1 MASTLSNLYVEKA
14 SSEHPTAMWML
25 NEQVDYISHI
35 SEANRPIEL
44 FANWSVANGEAVA
57 DSSSDRQAPFVNS
70 STSKIIGLVPE
81 NFNEDQDDPANI
93 TLTGKFNFANNFTPE
108 LFNFSIGLYVYLET
122 ALANTF
128 SIGYKYT
135 LAGETVEVLSTK
147 NVTSRYLNNWIFASD
162 TFDIPPAGATN
173 IRLLIRLNVSEG
185 GAPGAYNFLINGLS
199 VGQWSE
205 DYNKTSFGVTTKPIP
220 SNIALPST
228 LKSLTAFSYGTS
240 GDNAHY
246 LSTDNLLSAKNF
258 GIPLVFGSNNVT
270 QITENVKDNVNYP
283 SLIFPGYGFLNE
295 RGKYNPYTV
304 EMWLRINSESANTK
318 RIFGPIGKIDEEL
331 SSDGLYVDGPFL
343 SLKIGNSVGSHFVG
357 DWFRPMLIH
366 IRVSKNSAVLLLNG
380 EEVINLTI
388 NQETITFP
396 DEFNNIGQSQ
406 DWLGFYAYEDINP
419 IDIDTF
425 SIYSYPMPTVIAKRR
440 WVWGQA
446 VTAPEQTNSPLN
458 SITAFNDYAF
468 ANYTS
473 NYNYPD
479 FANWKQAYFSNVN
492 AESKALSLPQY
503 ALPAFRLEGVT
514 INLLGSKATPEDL
527 PDSGNFAD
535 AWIVNSTGDTY
546 VWDSATNE
554 WYNLGQN
561 VGPLNTSSEELFED
575 IHATINPSS
584 LDMDDVSGRR
594 YITLSPNGSWNSN
607 TDHIYF
613 NSFSILNEQAQTV
626 YGVFKTTGGDQDK
639 TLIKIVNKNNGNNI
653 RISINNNLV
662 SYQAIIGGTTQLIK
676 TKTVNSNE
684 KFCVGLDIRKI
695 FQSQNININRFF
707 SDQSSLEMYVGGDG
721 VSKFTGKIYKVGLDA
736 PYNSRKTL
744 WMYDDDGI
752 MNPHVSY
759 SISGSTSED
768 QEITFTTSTK
778 HNYLI
783 GDRVNIKATN
793 SSFNLNEQEVISLTD
808 NTFTVANPSTNS
820 YGSGTTVTDSA
831 NILNKHT
838 ANYTLTAI
846 KKYGLFFPDI
856 AVAGYWEDYMPLSYF
871 GKTITNY
878 DLSSNYELDMIQYNQ
893 DFPEPPKFLSTV
905 ETSLWNYEDL
915 RLEYSEPIL
924 LTYEDLNNDFYTGW
938 KDYAEMSDNTVRTT
952 FYETKESNLRSYV
965 SFQKV
970 KDGANRSLADFSS
983 FAKPLTSGII
993 DPSEFELDWQETAFE
1008 TTTGTLIYP
1017 PRKNYLTNKDVDFN
1031 DYALVYH
1038 LEFKSEGINH
1048 QPIRFRELQLASQV
1062 YESTDF
1068 TPVGSRFGI
1077 PVYYYSKSGIYFD
1090 LKAKNPVATYKKSTP
1105 YLYLD
1110 RHSGWKIKGKFDTN
1124 VDRGI
1129 AIPVNL
1135 PAATGIEVSSIQ
1147 LWVRFSEEQFP
1158 EEPVMVFSIDHNDG
1172 IYDFFVQSDG
1182 STKRGFIFAV
1192 DRDSAEVVETIEY
1205 YVNGESVSRPYIGQ
1219 KEWSMIG
1226 LQFGRLLD
1234 FNNRTGLINLNGPL
1248 TYNNVSY
1255 NLATNIEKNLTREVR
1270 SWEDISTAK
1279 NSLVTGA
1286 IITGSNVTYTAD
1298 NTLQQDEKVVI
1309 SGIIPAEFNNVGAT
1323 VISATATSFVVAKNE
1338 SLIAGTLYG
1347 SGGKIEYGDWG
1358 DPQKINLLTG
1368 IAKTKNSQITNAA
1381 IIGERVRYTAAN
1393 TLRAGDIVFI
1403 SGITHIDFNKTNGTT
1418 VVYANSTYFETIK
1431 DSTLT
1436 TQVYTS
1442 GGTAQYA
1449 ITPTSWENAEI
1460 IVENLVFSI
1469 DPKAIYEKYT
1479 GSNRIVVDDDVSSPK
1494 LLVDP
1499 ERIRVY
1505 KDVSWLD
1512 RLKVPL

>member
-1 MASTLSNLYVEKA
+1 MVTTLSNLYVEKA

-25 NEQVDYISHI
+25 NEQVDYISQI
-35 SEANRPIEL
+35 SENNRPIEL
-44 FANWSVANGEAVA
+44 FANWSVSNGEAIA
-57 DSSSDRQAPFVNS
+57 ASSVETKAPFVNS

-81 NFNEDQDDPANI
+81 NFSDDQDDPANI
-93 TLTGKFNFANNFTPE
+93 TLTGKFNFANNFIPD

-122 ALANTF
+122 PWANTF

-135 LAGETVEVLSTK
+135 LDGETVEVLSTK

-162 TFDIPPAGATN
+162 TFSLPPDGATN
-173 IRLLIRLNVSEG
+173 IRLLIKLNVSEG
-185 GAPGAYNFLINGLS
+185 GVNGAYNFLINGLS

-205 DYNKTSFGVTTKPIP
+205 DYNKTSFGVTTNPIP

-228 LKSLTAFSYGTS
+228 LRSLPAFAYGTS
-240 GDNAHY
+240 GNNAYY

-270 QITENVKDNVNYP
+270 QITKNVKDGIDYP

-295 RGKYNPYTV
+295 RGKYNPYTIEV
-304 EMWLRINSESANTK
+304 WLRINSESANTR
-318 RIFGPIGKIDEEL
+318 RIFGPIA
-331 SSDGLYVDGPFL
+331 STDGLYVDGPFL
-343 SLKIGNSVGSHFVG
+343 TLKIGKSVGSHFIG

-366 IRVSKNSAVLLLNG
+366 IRVIKNSAVMLLNG
-380 EEVINLTI
+380 EEVISLAI
-388 NQETITFP
+388 SQETTTFP
-396 DEFNNIGQSQ
+396 NEFNNIGKSQ
-406 DWLGFYAYEDINP
+406 DWLGFYAYEDVSP

-425 SIYSYPMPTVIAKRR
+425 SIYSYSMPTVIAKRR

-458 SITAFNDYAF
+458 AITAFNDYAF

-492 AESKALSLPQY
+492 AESRSLSLPQY
-503 ALPAFRLEGVT
+503 PLPAFRL
-514 INLLGSKATPEDL
+514 
-527 PDSGNFAD
+527 GNR
-535 AWIVNSTGDTY
+535 
-546 VWDSATNE
+546 
-554 WYNLGQN
+554 
-561 VGPLNTSSEELFED
+561 SSEELFED
-575 IHATINPSS
+575 IGAMGAVSS
-584 LDMDDVSGRR
+584 DMDDTLGRT
-594 YITLSPNGSWNSN
+594 YITLSPPNSLPKLPWNSD
-607 TDHIYF
+607 TDHIYINDF
-613 NSFSILNEQAQTV
+613 GILNEQAQTV
-626 YGVFKTTGGDQDK
+626 YGIFKTVGGDQDK
-639 TLIKIVNKNNGNNI
+639 TLIKIVNKNNGHNI
-653 RISINNNLV
+653 RISITNTTV
-662 SYQAIIGGTTQLIK
+662 SYEVSAGGTTQLIK
-676 TKTVNSNE
+676 TKTINLNE
-684 KFCVGLDIRKI
+684 KFCVGLDIKKL
-695 FQSQNININRFF
+695 FQSQNTNINRFF
-707 SDQSSLEMYVGGDG
+707 TDHSSLEMYVAGDG

-744 WMYDDDGI
+744 WMYDDEGI
-752 MNPHVSY
+752 MIPHVKY
-759 SISGSTSED
+759 IITD
-768 QEITFTTSTK
+768 AIQADNKITFTTSGI

-783 GDRVNIKATN
+783 GDRVNI
-793 SSFNLNEQEVISLTD
+793 SGIVSDPVDEFDLDEQEITSITD
-808 NTFTVANPSTNS
+808 DTFTISNMAAAEYV
-820 YGSGTTVTDSA
+820 SGGIVTDSA

-846 KKYGLFFPDI
+846 KKYDLFFPDI

-878 DLSSNYELDMIQYNQ
+878 DLSSSYELDMIQYNQ
-893 DFPEPPKFLSTV
+893 DFPEPPNFLSTE
-905 ETSLWNYEDL
+905 ETSFWNYEDL

-938 KDYAEMSDNTVRTT
+938 KNYKEMSENSVRTT
-952 FYETKESNLRSYV
+952 FYETKESNLRSYI

-993 DPSEFELDWQETAFE
+993 DPSELELDWKDTAFE
-1008 TTTGTLIYP
+1008 TTTGTVIYP
-1017 PRKNYLTNKDVDFN
+1017 PRKDYSNNKDVDFN
-1031 DYALVYH
+1031 DYAIVYH
-1038 LEFKSEGINH
+1038 LEFKSEGVRH

-1110 RHSGWKIKGKFDTN
+1110 RHSGWKIKGKFENN

-1135 PAATGIEVSSIQ
+1135 PASRDIEVSSVQ
-1147 LWVRFSEEQFP
+1147 LWIRFSEEEFP
-1158 EEPVMVFSIDHNDG
+1158 EEAVMIFSIDHNDG

-1192 DRDSAEVVETIEY
+1192 DRDTSEVIETIEY
-1205 YVNGESVSRPYIGQ
+1205 YVNGGSVNRPYIGQ
-1219 KEWSMIG
+1219 KEWSMLG
-1226 LQFGRLLD
+1226 LQFGKLLN
-1234 FNNRTGLINLNGPL
+1234 FSNRTGLINLNGPL

-1270 SWEDISTAK
+1270 TWEDITTVKSSPVTNAVISGST
-1279 NSLVTGA
+1279 
-1286 IITGSNVTYTAD
+1286 VTYTAD
-1298 NTLQQDEKVVI
+1298 NTLQAGEEVVI
-1309 SGIIPAEFNNVGAT
+1309 LNILPAEFNNVGAT
-1323 VISATATSFVVAKNE
+1323 VISATSTSFIIAKNE
-1338 SLIAGTLYG
+1338 SLTEQVYE
-1347 SGGKIEYGDWG
+1347 SGGRIEYGDWA
-1358 DPQKINLLTG
+1358 DLTIVNLQTEDL
-1368 IAKTKNSQITNAA
+1368 KTKTDEITNAA
-1381 IIGERVRYTAAN
+1381 IVGEKVKYTAAN
-1393 TLRAGDIVFI
+1393 TLKPGDLVFI
-1403 SGITHIDFNKTNGTT
+1403 SGIVPTQFNKVDGVTI
-1418 VVYANSTYFETIK
+1418 VAANSTSFEILK
-1431 DSTLT
+1431 DSSLT
-1436 TQVYTS
+1436 TQVYES
-1442 GGTAQYA
+1442 GGTIQYGS
-1449 ITPTSWENAEI
+1449 PSTSWENAEI
-1460 IVENLVFSI
+1460 IVENLVFSV

-1479 GSNRIVVDDDVSSPK
+1479 GSNRVVVDDAISSPK

-1512 RLKVPL
+1512 RLKTPV

>member
-1 MASTLSNLYVEKA
+1 LYVEKA

-35 SEANRPIEL
+35 NESNRPIEL
-44 FANWSVANGEAVA
+44 FANWTVANGEAVA
-57 DSSSDRQAPFVNS
+57 DSSVERQSPFINS

-81 NFNEDQDDPANI
+81 NFNDEQDDPSNI
-93 TLTGKFNFANNFTPE
+93 TLTSKFSFANNFTSE

-122 ALANTF
+122 PWANTF

-135 LAGETVEVLSTK
+135 LDGETVEVLSTK

-162 TFDIPPAGATN
+162 TFDLPPSGATN
-173 IRLLIRLNVSEG
+173 IRLLIKLNVSEG
-185 GAPGAYNFLINGLS
+185 GNPGAYNFLINGLS

-205 DYNKTSFGVTTKPIP
+205 DYNKTSFGVTTNLIP

-228 LKSLTAFSYGTS
+228 LRSLPAFSYGTS
-240 GDNAHY
+240 GDNAYY

-270 QITENVKDNVNYP
+270 QITKNVKDNINYP

-295 RGKYNPYTV
+295 RGKYNPYTI

-318 RIFGPIGKIDEEL
+318 RIFGPIASI
-331 SSDGLYVDGPFL
+331 DGLYVDGPFL
-343 SLKIGNSVGSHFVG
+343 TLKIGKSVGSHFVG

-366 IRVSKNSAVLLLNG
+366 IRIVNNSAVMILNG
-380 EEVINLTI
+380 EEVVSLSI
-388 NQETITFP
+388 NQETTTFP
-396 DEFNNIGQSQ
+396 EEFSDAGKSQ
-406 DWLGFYAYEDINP
+406 DWLGFYAYEDVSP

-425 SIYSYPMPTVIAKRR
+425 SIYSYSMPTVIAKRR

-492 AESKALSLPQY
+492 AESRALSLPQY
-503 ALPAFRLEGVT
+503 ALPIFRL
-514 INLLGSKATPEDL
+514 
-527 PDSGNFAD
+527 
-535 AWIVNSTGDTY
+535 GDR
-546 VWDSATNE
+546 
-554 WYNLGQN
+554 
-561 VGPLNTSSEELFED
+561 SSEELFED
-575 IHATINPSS
+575 IQPLSS
-584 LDMDDVSGRR
+584 ISPDIDDTSGRT
-594 YITLSPNGSWNSN
+594 YITLSPTNSPPKEPWNSE
-607 TDHIYF
+607 TDHIYINDF
-613 NSFSILNEQAQTV
+613 GILNEQAQTV
-626 YGVFKTTGGDQDK
+626 YGIFKTAGGDQDK
-639 TLIKIVNKNNGNNI
+639 TLIKIVNKNSGDSV
-653 RISINNNLV
+653 RISITNTIV
-662 SYQAIIGGTTQLIK
+662 SYHVNARGTNQLIK
-676 TKTVNSNE
+676 TKTISLNE
-684 KFCVGLDIRKI
+684 KFSVGLDIKKI

-707 SDQSSLEMYVGGDG
+707 TDPSSLEMYIAGDG
-721 VSKFTGKIYKVGLDA
+721 ISKFTGRIYRVGFDA

-752 MNPHVSY
+752 IEPHVKY
-759 SISGSTSED
+759 NVTGSSSADE
-768 QEITFTTSTK
+768 QITFTTSIN

-783 GDRVNIKATN
+783 GDRINIKATN
-793 SSFNLNEQEVISLTD
+793 SSLNLNEQEIISLTD
-808 NTFTVANPSTNS
+808 NTFTIANPSTNT
-820 YGSGTTVTDSA
+820 YGSGTIVTDSA

-846 KKYGLFFPDI
+846 KKYGLFFPDV

-878 DLSSNYELDMIQYNQ
+878 DLSSSYELDMIQYNQ
-893 DFPEPPKFLSTV
+893 DFPEPPKILSTE
-905 ETSLWNYEDL
+905 ETSLWTYEDL
-915 RLEYSEPIL
+915 RLEYSEPVL

-938 KDYAEMSDNTVRTT
+938 KNYEEMSNNSVRTT

-993 DPSEFELDWQETAFE
+993 DPSELELDWKETAFE

-1017 PRKNYLTNKDVDFN
+1017 PRKDYLTNKNVDFN
-1031 DYALVYH
+1031 DYAIVYH
-1038 LEFKSEGINH
+1038 LEFKSEGIRH

-1124 VDRGI
+1124 IDRGI

-1135 PAATGIEVSSIQ
+1135 PASKDIEVSSVQ
-1147 LWVRFSEEQFP
+1147 LWVRFSEDAFP
-1158 EEPVMVFSIDHNDG
+1158 EEAIMIFSIDHNDG
-1172 IYDFFVQSDG
+1172 IYDFFIQSDG

-1192 DRDSAEVVETIEY
+1192 DRESSEVIETIEY
-1205 YVNGESVSRPYIGQ
+1205 YVNGESVNRPYIGQ
-1219 KEWSMIG
+1219 KEWSMLG
-1226 LQFGRLLD
+1226 LQFGKLLN
-1234 FNNRTGLINLNGPL
+1234 FSNRTGLINLNGPL

-1255 NLATNIEKNLTREVR
+1255 NLATNIEKNRTREVR
-1270 SWEDISTAK
+1270 TWENITTVKTSAVTNAVISEDGET
-1279 NSLVTGA
+1279 
-1286 IITGSNVTYTAD
+1286 VTYTAN
-1298 NTLQQDEKVVI
+1298 NTLQAEEQVVI
-1309 SGIIPAEFNNVGAT
+1309 SNIIPGEFNNVGTA
-1323 VISATATSFVVAKNE
+1323 VISATATSFVIAKNE
-1338 SLIAGTLYG
+1338 SLTTQTYE
-1347 SGGKIEYGDWG
+1347 SGGDIEYGDWS
-1358 DPQKINLLTG
+1358 DLTVVDLETG
-1368 IAKTKNSQITNAA
+1368 TLKTKTAQITNAA
-1381 IIGERVRYTAAN
+1381 IVGQRVKYTTEN
-1393 TLRAGDIVFI
+1393 TLKPGDLVFI
-1403 SGITHIDFNKTNGTT
+1403 SNIIPAEFNKASGVT
-1418 VVYANSTYFETIK
+1418 VVAANSTSFEIIK

-1442 GGTAQYA
+1442 GGTAQYGS
-1449 ITPTSWENAEI
+1449 PSTSWENAEI
-1460 IVENLVFSI
+1460 IVENLIFSL
-1469 DPKAIYEKYT
+1469 DPKSIYEKYT
-1479 GSNRIVVDDDVSSPK
+1479 GSNRIVVDDAISSPK

-1499 ERIRVY
+1499 ERIRIY
-1505 KDVSWLD
+1505 KDVSWSD
-1512 RLKVPL
+1512 RLKIPV

>member
-44 FANWSVANGEAVA
+44 FANWTVANGEAVA
-57 DSSSDRQAPFVNS
+57 DSSFDRQAPFINS

-81 NFNEDQDDPANI
+81 NFSDDQDDPANI

-135 LAGETVEVLSTK
+135 LGGETVEVLSTK

-162 TFDIPPAGATN
+162 TFDLPPTGATN
-173 IRLLIRLNVSEG
+173 IRLLIKLNVSEG
-185 GAPGAYNFLINGLS
+185 GDPNAYVFLINGLS

-205 DYNKTSFGVTTKPIP
+205 DYNKTSFGVTTNPIP

-240 GDNAHY
+240 GDNAYY

-270 QITENVKDNVNYP
+270 QITENIKDNINYP

-295 RGKYNPYTV
+295 RGKYNPYTI

-318 RIFGPIGKIDEEL
+318 RIFGPIGKLNEGEPNEEL
-331 SSDGLYVDGPFL
+331 SSDGLYIDGPFL
-343 SLKIGNSVGSHFVG
+343 TLKIGKSAGSHFVG

-366 IRVSKNSAVLLLNG
+366 IRVSENSAVLLLNG
-380 EEVINLTI
+380 EEVINLSI
-388 NQETITFP
+388 SQSTITFP
-396 DEFNNIGQSQ
+396 NEFNNIGKSQ

-425 SIYSYPMPTVIAKRR
+425 SIYSYSMPTVIAKRR

-503 ALPAFRLEGVT
+503 ALPNFRL
-514 INLLGSKATPEDL
+514 
-527 PDSGNFAD
+527 GNR
-535 AWIVNSTGDTY
+535 SR
-546 VWDSATNE
+546 
-554 WYNLGQN
+554 
-561 VGPLNTSSEELFED
+561 EELFED
-575 IHATINPSS
+575 INATINPLSS
-584 LDMDDVSGRR
+584 DIDDTSGRR
-594 YITLSPNGSWNSN
+594 YITLSPDVSWNSE

-613 NSFSILNEQAQTV
+613 KNFNILNEQTQTV
-626 YGVFKTTGGDQDK
+626 YGVFKTAGGDQDK

-653 RISINNNLV
+653 RISIDNNLV
-662 SYQAIIGGTTQLIK
+662 SYQAIVGGTTQLIK
-676 TKTVNSNE
+676 TKTINSNE

-721 VSKFTGKIYKVGLDA
+721 VSKFTGKIYKVGFDA

-752 MNPHVSY
+752 IEPHVKY
-759 SISGSTSED
+759 NITGSTSED
-768 QEITFTTSTK
+768 QEITFTTSTG

-793 SSFNLNEQEVISLTD
+793 SALNLNEQEIISLTE
-808 NTFTVANPSTNS
+808 NTFTITNASTNS

-846 KKYGLFFPDI
+846 KKYGLFFPDV

-871 GKTITNY
+871 GKTVTNY

-938 KDYAEMSDNTVRTT
+938 KDYAEMSDKTVRTT

-993 DPSEFELDWQETAFE
+993 DPSEFELDWKETAFE

-1017 PRKNYLTNKDVDFN
+1017 PRKDYITDKSVDFN

-1090 LKAKNPVATYKKSTP
+1090 LKAKNPIATYKKSTP

-1110 RHSGWKIKGKFDTN
+1110 RHSGWKIKGEFDAN

-1158 EEPVMVFSIDHNDG
+1158 EEPVMIFSIDHNNG
-1172 IYDFFVQSDG
+1172 IYDFFIQSDG

-1192 DRDSAEVVETIEY
+1192 DRDSDEVIETIEY
-1205 YVNGESVSRPYIGQ
+1205 YVNGESVNRPYIGQ

-1226 LQFGRLLD
+1226 LQFGELLD

-1279 NSLVTGA
+1279 TSPVTGA
-1286 IITGSNVTYTAD
+1286 TISGSNVIYTAT
-1298 NTLQQDEKVVI
+1298 NTLQPGENVVVSDI
-1309 SGIIPAEFNNVGAT
+1309 TPPEFNNVGAT
-1323 VISATATSFVVAKNE
+1323 VISATATNFVIAKNE
-1338 SLIAGTLYG
+1338 SLVPGTQWVT
-1347 SGGKIEYGDWG
+1347 GGKIEYGDWG

-1368 IAKTKNSQITNAA
+1368 ISKTKNSQITNVA
-1381 IIGERVRYTAAN
+1381 IIAQRVRYTAAN
-1393 TLRAGDIVFI
+1393 TLKAGDIVFI
-1403 SGITHIDFNKTNGTT
+1403 SGVVPTDFNKISGTT

-1442 GGTAQYA
+1442 GGTAQYGS
-1449 ITPTSWENAEI
+1449 TSTSWENAEI

-1499 ERIRVY
+1499 EGIKIY
-1505 KDVSWLD
+1505 KDVAWLE

>member
-1 MASTLSNLYVEKA
+1 MATTLSNLYVEKA

-25 NEQVDYISHI
+25 NEQVDYISQI
-35 SEANRPIEL
+35 SESKRPIEL
-44 FANWSVANGEAVA
+44 FANWSVSNGEAVA
-57 DSSSDRQAPFVNS
+57 DSSVERKAPFVNS

-81 NFNEDQDDPANI
+81 NFSDDQDDPANI
-93 TLTGKFNFANNFTPE
+93 TLTGKFNFANNFSAD

-122 ALANTF
+122 PWGNTF

-135 LAGETVEVLSTK
+135 LDGETVEVLSTK
-147 NVTSRYLNNWIFASD
+147 SVTSRYLNNWIFASD
-162 TFDIPPAGATN
+162 TFDLPPAGATN
-173 IRLLIRLNVSEG
+173 VRLLIKLNVSEG
-185 GAPGAYNFLINGLS
+185 GDPDAYVFLINGLS

-205 DYNKTSFGVTTKPIP
+205 YYNKTSFGVTTNPIP

-228 LKSLTAFSYGTS
+228 LRSLPAFPYGTS
-240 GDNAHY
+240 GDTAYY
-246 LSTDNLLSAKNF
+246 LSTDNVLSAKNF

-270 QITENVKDNVNYP
+270 QITKNVKDNINYP
-283 SLIFPGYGFLNE
+283 SLIFPGYGFLNNS
-295 RGKYNPYTV
+295 GKHNPYTI
-304 EMWLRINSESANTK
+304 EMWVRINSESADTK
-318 RIFGPIGKIDEEL
+318 RIFGPIA
-331 SSDGLYVDGPFL
+331 SVDGLYVDGAFL
-343 SLKIGNSVGSHFVG
+343 SLKIGKSIGSHFVG

-366 IRVSKNSAVLLLNG
+366 IRVIDNSAVLLLNG
-380 EEVINLTI
+380 EEVINLAI
-388 NQETITFP
+388 DKETITFAN
-396 DEFNNIGQSQ
+396 EFDTIGKSQ
-406 DWLGFYAYEDINP
+406 DWLGFYAYEDVEP
-419 IDIDTF
+419 IDVDTF
-425 SIYSYPMPTVIAKRR
+425 SIYSYSMPTVIAKRR

-492 AESKALSLPQY
+492 AESKSLSLPQY
-503 ALPAFRLEGVT
+503 ALPTFRLGT
-514 INLLGSKATPEDL
+514 RTRED
-527 PDSGNFAD
+527 
-535 AWIVNSTGDTY
+535 
-546 VWDSATNE
+546 
-554 WYNLGQN
+554 
-561 VGPLNTSSEELFED
+561 LFED
-575 IHATINPSS
+575 IQGIASNP
-584 LDMDDVSGRR
+584 LDQDDLLNRT
-594 YITLSPNGSWNSN
+594 YITLSPPNNSIPVRPWSSD
-607 TDHIYF
+607 TDHIYINNF
-613 NSFSILNEQAQTV
+613 DILNEQAQTV
-626 YGVFKTTGGDQDK
+626 YGVFKTAGGDQNK
-639 TLIKIVNKNNGNNI
+639 TLIKIVNKNNGNNVN
-653 RISINNNLV
+653 ISINNNVV
-662 SYQAIIGGTTQLIK
+662 SYEVSSGGTTQLIK
-676 TKTVNSNE
+676 TKTVNPNE
-684 KFCVGLDIRKI
+684 KFCVGLDIKRL

-707 SDQSSLEMYVGGDG
+707 TDQSSLEMYVAGDG
-721 VSKFTGKIYKVGLDA
+721 VSKFTGKIYKIGFDA

-752 MNPHVSY
+752 MIPHVKY
-759 SISGSTSED
+759 DITNAVQADGKV
-768 QEITFTTSTK
+768 TFTTSET

-783 GDRVNIKATN
+783 GDRVKTSGIVSDPINQ
-793 SSFNLNEQEVISLTD
+793 FNLNEQEIISITD
-808 NTFTVANPSTNS
+808 DTFTISNVADAD
-820 YGSGTTVTDSA
+820 YVSGGTVTDSA

-846 KKYGLFFPDI
+846 RKYGLFFPDV

-871 GKTITNY
+871 GKTVTNY

-893 DFPEPPKFLSTV
+893 DFPEPPKFSSTV
-905 ETSLWNYEDL
+905 QTSIWKYEDL

-938 KDYAEMSDNTVRTT
+938 KNYEEMSDNTVRTN

-1017 PRKNYLTNKDVDFN
+1017 PRKNYLNNKDVDFN

-1062 YESTDF
+1062 YETTDF

-1110 RHSGWKIKGKFDTN
+1110 RHSGWKIKGSFEPN

-1135 PAATGIEVSSIQ
+1135 PAASDIEVSSIQ

-1158 EEPVMVFSIDHNDG
+1158 EEPIMVFSIDHNDG
-1172 IYDFFVQSDG
+1172 VYDFFVQSDG

-1192 DRDSAEVVETIEY
+1192 DRDTSEVIETIEY
-1205 YVNGESVSRPYIGQ
+1205 YVNGDSVNRPYIGQ

-1226 LQFGRLLD
+1226 LQFGKLLD

-1255 NLATNIEKNLTREVR
+1255 NLATNIEKNKTREVR
-1270 SWEDISTAK
+1270 TWENITTVKSSPVTDAEISEDEET
-1279 NSLVTGA
+1279 
-1286 IITGSNVTYTAD
+1286 VTYTAD
-1298 NTLQQDEKVVI
+1298 NTLQAGENVVI
-1309 SGIIPAEFNNVGAT
+1309 SNIIPPEFNNVGAT
-1323 VISATATSFVVAKNE
+1323 VISATATNFVVAKNE
-1338 SLIAGTLYG
+1338 SLTTQTYTTE
-1347 SGGKIEYGDWG
+1347 SGGKIEYGDWA
-1358 DPQKINLLTG
+1358 DLTVVNLLTG
-1368 IAKTKNSQITNAA
+1368 TLKTKNSQITNAV
-1381 IIGERVRYTAAN
+1381 IGVERVTYTAEN
-1393 TLRAGDIVFI
+1393 TLKPGDLVFI
-1403 SGITHIDFNKTNGTT
+1403 SGVVPPTQFNRVGGAT
-1418 VVYANSTYFETIK
+1418 VVAANATSFQILKTP
-1431 DSTLT
+1431 DPLPPALPPT
-1436 TQVYTS
+1436 TEIYVS
-1442 GGTAQYA
+1442 GGTAQYGS
-1449 ITPTSWENAEI
+1449 PSTSWENAEI

-1479 GSNRIVVDDDVSSPK
+1479 GSNRIVVDDDMLTPK

-1505 KDVSWLD
+1505 KDVTWVD
-1512 RLKVPL
+1512 RLKVPV

>member
-1 MASTLSNLYVEKA
+1 
-14 SSEHPTAMWML
+14 
-25 NEQVDYISHI
+25 
-35 SEANRPIEL
+35 
-44 FANWSVANGEAVA
+44 
-57 DSSSDRQAPFVNS
+57 
-70 STSKIIGLVPE
+70 
-81 NFNEDQDDPANI
+81 
-93 TLTGKFNFANNFTPE
+93 
-108 LFNFSIGLYVYLET
+108 
-122 ALANTF
+122 
-128 SIGYKYT
+128 
-135 LAGETVEVLSTK
+135 
-147 NVTSRYLNNWIFASD
+147 
-162 TFDIPPAGATN
+162 
-173 IRLLIRLNVSEG
+173 
-185 GAPGAYNFLINGLS
+185 LS

-205 DYNKTSFGVTTKPIP
+205 DYNKTSFGVTTNPIP

-240 GDNAHY
+240 GDNAY
-246 LSTDNLLSAKNF
+246 YVSTDNLLSAKNF

-270 QITENVKDNVNYP
+270 QITENIKDNINYP

-295 RGKYNPYTV
+295 RGKYNPYTI

-318 RIFGPIGKIDEEL
+318 RIFGPIGKLNEGELNEEL
-331 SSDGLYVDGPFL
+331 SSDGLYIDGPFL
-343 SLKIGNSVGSHFVG
+343 TLKIGKSAGSHFVG

-366 IRVSKNSAVLLLNG
+366 IRVSENSAVLLLNG
-380 EEVINLTI
+380 EEVINLAI
-388 NQETITFP
+388 SQSTITFP
-396 DEFNNIGQSQ
+396 NEFNNIGKSQ

-425 SIYSYPMPTVIAKRR
+425 SIYSYSMPTVIAKRR

-503 ALPAFRLEGVT
+503 ALPNFRL
-514 INLLGSKATPEDL
+514 
-527 PDSGNFAD
+527 GNR
-535 AWIVNSTGDTY
+535 SR
-546 VWDSATNE
+546 
-554 WYNLGQN
+554 
-561 VGPLNTSSEELFED
+561 EELFED
-575 IHATINPSS
+575 INATINPLSS
-584 LDMDDVSGRR
+584 DIDDTSGRR
-594 YITLSPNGSWNSN
+594 YITLSPDVSWNSE

-613 NSFSILNEQAQTV
+613 KNFNILNEQTQTV
-626 YGVFKTTGGDQDK
+626 FGVFKTAGGDQDK

-662 SYQAIIGGTTQLIK
+662 SYQAIVGGTTQLIK

-721 VSKFTGKIYKVGLDA
+721 VSKFTGKIYKVGFDA

-752 MNPHVSY
+752 IEPHVKY
-759 SISGSTSED
+759 NITGSTSED
-768 QEITFTTSTK
+768 QEITFTTSTS

-793 SSFNLNEQEVISLTD
+793 SALNLNEQEIISLTEK
-808 NTFTVANPSTNS
+808 TFTITNASTNS

-846 KKYGLFFPDI
+846 KKYGLFFPDV

-871 GKTITNY
+871 GKTVTNY

-938 KDYAEMSDNTVRTT
+938 KDYAEMSDKTVRTT

-993 DPSEFELDWQETAFE
+993 DPNIFTAKTGVVTNAVINGVNVTYTANNTLQAGDQVVISKILPAQFNNVGATVISATATSFTIAKKESLTTQVYGSGGNIRYFELDWKETAFE

-1017 PRKNYLTNKDVDFN
+1017 PRKDYIADKNVDFN

-1090 LKAKNPVATYKKSTP
+1090 LKAKNPIATYKKSTP

-1110 RHSGWKIKGKFDTN
+1110 RHSGWKIKGEFDAN

-1158 EEPVMVFSIDHNDG
+1158 EEPVMIFSIDHNNG

-1192 DRDSAEVVETIEY
+1192 DRDSDEVIETIEY
-1205 YVNGESVSRPYIGQ
+1205 YVNGESVNRPYIGQ

-1226 LQFGRLLD
+1226 LQFGELLD

-1279 NSLVTGA
+1279 TSPVTGA
-1286 IITGSNVTYTAD
+1286 AISGSNVIYTAT
-1298 NTLQQDEKVVI
+1298 NTLQPGENVVI
-1309 SGIIPAEFNNVGAT
+1309 SDITPPEFNNVGATVISATATNFVITKNESLVPGTQWVTGGKIEYGDWGDPQKINLLTGISKTKNSQITNAAIIGERVRYTTANTLKAGDIAFISGVVPTEFNKPNGTTVVYANSTYFEILKGSRISNPITEAVIDGANVIYTANNNLRAGNIVVISDIIPSQFNNVGAT
-1323 VISATATSFVVAKNE
+1323 VISATATSFVVAKNS
-1338 SLIAGTLYG
+1338 SLTTQVYD
-1347 SGGKIEYGDWG
+1347 SGGNIEYGD
-1358 DPQKINLLTG
+1358 LT
-1368 IAKTKNSQITNAA
+1368 
-1381 IIGERVRYTAAN
+1381 
-1393 TLRAGDIVFI
+1393 D
-1403 SGITHIDFNKTNGTT
+1403 
-1418 VVYANSTYFETIK
+1418 
-1431 DSTLT
+1431 LT

-1449 ITPTSWENAEI
+1449 TSSTSWENAEI

-1499 ERIRVY
+1499 EGIKIY
-1505 KDVSWLD
+1505 KDVAWLE